1 MNFINHIN
9 PSKDKISFSIFFI
22 FIFLSFYLMFTTY
35 PSEDALILFRYV
47 ENFSFNYEI
56 AFNLDGEKT
65 EGATDF
71 LWFLILSI
79 FNLFGINVVVSSIII
94 NSFSLLII
102 IKFIKKYLVKNNDLI
117 YYLFFI
123 FLLLN
128 IGSICLSSL
137 YGFSTLFF
145 LCLGLLC
152 YSSLLN
158 KSYFNWTV
166 FSILFCLT
174 RPEGVLIFIPTILVF
189 FFQTKKKETKKF
201 FGSFLIIS
209 FVGLI
214 YFLWRYYYFS
224 NLLPLPLVV
233 KNIGGETSLM
243 RYFGII
249 LQILNIFIFTLILLC
264 IYCLIKY
271 YKKIFKNKKLINS
284 LIIIYFFWLIYLFI
298 LSTGYLSQNIFDRFY
313 ATFHFFIFLNSLYLF
328 YFLNSKEKK
337 VAAIILLLASLN
349 SSNLI
354 SKFLGKENLIRK
366 STLNNIVTNFNISKS
381 TYNLVNVGKT
391 LKDKSLKIMLT
402 EAGAIP
408 YISKKSKI
416 FDIAGLNNNTFSTR
430 PVNCNDLEN
439 ISPDIIEI
447 DISSLEQFDIQRFRE
462 TDPVNFCGF
471 YNKEQLFNE
480 YVNTNKIKIIKEYKR
495 KKSNN
500 ETNATVNVAPNNIIY
515 CLMKNKNYSLVFNNK
530 IKSDQLYFLKNQEH
544 ISIKNSCNIK
554 KSGYLFD
561 LINKKI

>member
-1 MNFINHIN
+1 MNFINQIN
-9 PSKDKISFSIFFI
+9 PLKDKISFSIFFI
-22 FIFLSFYLMFTTY
+22 FTFLSFYLMFTNY

-56 AFNLDGEKT
+56 AFNLNGEKT

-102 IKFIKKYLVKNNDLI
+102 IKFIKKYLVKNNNLI

-174 RPEGVLIFIPTILVF
+174 RPEGVLIFIPTILVL
-189 FFQTKKKETKKF
+189 FFQTKKKEREKF

-243 RYFGII
+243 RFFGIT

-264 IYCLIKY
+264 IYCL
-271 YKKIFKNKKLINS
+271 FVL
-284 LIIIYFFWLIYLFI
+284 
-298 LSTGYLSQNIFDRFY
+298 
-313 ATFHFFIFLNSLYLF
+313 
-328 YFLNSKEKK
+328 
-337 VAAIILLLASLN
+337 
-349 SSNLI
+349 
-354 SKFLGKENLIRK
+354 
-366 STLNNIVTNFNISKS
+366 
-381 TYNLVNVGKT
+381 
-391 LKDKSLKIMLT
+391 
-402 EAGAIP
+402 
-408 YISKKSKI
+408 
-416 FDIAGLNNNTFSTR
+416 
-430 PVNCNDLEN
+430 
-439 ISPDIIEI
+439 
-447 DISSLEQFDIQRFRE
+447 
-462 TDPVNFCGF
+462 
-471 YNKEQLFNE
+471 
-480 YVNTNKIKIIKEYKR
+480 
-495 KKSNN
+495 
-500 ETNATVNVAPNNIIY
+500 
-515 CLMKNKNYSLVFNNK
+515 
-530 IKSDQLYFLKNQEH
+530 
-544 ISIKNSCNIK
+544 
-554 KSGYLFD
+554 
-561 LINKKI
+561 

>member
-1 MNFINHIN
+1 MNFINQIN
-9 PSKDKISFSIFFI
+9 PLKDKISFSIFFI
-22 FIFLSFYLMFTTY
+22 FTFLSFYLMFTNY

-56 AFNLDGEKT
+56 AFNLNGEKT

-102 IKFIKKYLVKNNDLI
+102 IKFIKKYLVKNNNLI

-174 RPEGVLIFIPTILVF
+174 RPEGVLIFIPTILVL
-189 FFQTKKKETKKF
+189 FFQTKKKEREKF

-243 RYFGII
+243 RFFGIT

-271 YKKIFKNKKLINS
+271 YKKIFKNKQLIYS

-337 VAAIILLLASLN
+337 IAAIILLLASLN
-349 SSNLI
+349 SNNLI

-366 STLNNIVTNFNISKS
+366 STLNNIVTNFNTPKS
-381 TYNLVNVGKT
+381 SYNLVNVGKT

-408 YISKKSKI
+408 YISKKSMI

-447 DISSLEQFDIQRFRE
+447 DVSSLEQFDIKRFRE
-462 TDPVNFCGF
+462 TNPVNFCGF

-480 YVNTNKIKIIKEYKR
+480 YVNTNQIKIIKEYKR

-530 IKSDQLYFLKNQEH
+530 IKSDQLYFLKNQED